1 MQLSATESFFKM
13 FNKNLYGSIW
23 EQHSF
28 CSPLRGTNMVI
39 RSNTKCL
46 VWPQLMRSVIYCKQ
60 AMGWW
65 YDGVPPV
72 DRSIVELQMFFFLSW
87 RVIFPA
93 ELPFWSESLCS
104 NLISNVLTVCLNRK
118 VCRVGGGG
126 GSDNCHIWYSA
137 IVLFHWLDNW
147 HARKIDFIHLQND
160 SLGPLI

>member
-1 MQLSATESFFKM
+1 MAQ
-13 FNKNLYGSIW
+13 YGNSIVFVPLW
-23 EQHSF
+23 EAQTCASQ
-28 CSPLRGTNMVI
+28 RGTKTMLI

-46 VWPQLMRSVIYCKQ
+46 VWPQFMRSVIYCKQ

-126 GSDNCHIWYSA
+126 SDNCHIWYSA